1 MLKQNPVIEAL
12 REAGYRLTPQR
23 MMVIQAIADRDGHQT
38 AEDIHRRAVQSYPYL
53 DIATVYR
60 IIQLLKGLH
69 LVTEIDPGGGSARY
83 ELAEPNKHHHMV
95 CRKCGT
101 TFDLSP
107 SYLEELRIRLVKE
120 FGFEPD
126 LEHFAVG
133 GVCAACAG
141 SAVSTDTRPY

>member
-1 MLKQNPVIEAL
+1 MPNPSPVIEAL

-23 MMVIQAIADRDGHQT
+23 MMVIQAIGDTECHMT
-38 AEDIHRRAVQSYPYL
+38 AEAIHQRAARTYPYL

-60 IIQLLKGLH
+60 ILQLLKRLH
-69 LVTEIDPGGGSARY
+69 LVTEIDPGGGSAQY

-101 TFDLSP
+101 TLDLSP
-107 SYLEELRIRLVKE
+107 SYLEELRVRLVKQ

-133 GVCAACAG
+133 GVCAACTG
-141 SAVSTDTRPY
+141 STS

>member
-1 MLKQNPVIEAL
+1 MPNPSPVIEAL

-23 MMVIQAIADRDGHQT
+23 MMVIQAIGHREEHLT
-38 AEDIHRRAVQSYPYL
+38 AEAIHRRAARRYPYL

-60 IIQLLKGLH
+60 ILQLLKRLH
-69 LVTEIDPGGGSARY
+69 LVTEIDPGGGSAQY

-107 SYLEELRIRLVKE
+107 SYLEELRVRLVRE

-133 GVCAACAG
+133 GVCAACNE
-141 SAVSTDTRPY
+141 STSQH